1 MNRASLPVALV
12 LVAALALSPAP
23 VLAARGAAGMNLV
36 NNTGQA
42 ISNLYIRRTGTQS
55 WQPLAVSPAKP
66 PKGARATSPFSD
78 PDCAFDVKV
87 TLEDSHEAVWSGI
100 NLCEVKSLT
109 LNRNDAGVT
118 WVDYD

>member
-1 MNRASLPVALV
+1 MTWAISPIAVV
-12 LVAALALSPAP
+12 LAAALALSSAP

-36 NNTGQA
+36 NNTGQT

-78 PDCAFDVKV
+78 RDCAFDVKV

>member
-42 ISNLYIRRTGTQS
+42 ISNLYIRRTGTQG

-66 PKGARATSPFSD
+66 GRGGRGSAGGLAR
-78 PDCAFDVKV
+78 CARIGRISVGLID
-87 TLEDSHEAVWSGI
+87 I
-100 NLCEVKSLT
+100 
-109 LNRNDAGVT
+109 
-118 WVDYD
+118 

>member
-1 MNRASLPVALV
+1 MTWAISPIAVV
-12 LVAALALSPAP
+12 LAAALALSSAP

-36 NNTGQA
+36 NNTGQT

-66 PKGARATSPFSD
+66 PKRARATSPFSD
-78 PDCAFDVKV
+78 RDCAFDVKV